1 MKDLTTKEFFEAP
14 SRVQYIYTMGMMKQP
29 IGSSLYNEAI
39 EEHPEYFPDVI
50 EHRKKWAVIPQKT
63 HDDYWEEYWALDKEI
78 MKDVPDSKG
87 IVYWA
92 SNPSDYVEWNKKYT
106 KAKEQGKPLYQEL
119 HKKFYSKY
127 GIEWNGW

>member
-14 SRVQYIYTMGMMKQP
+14 SRVQYIYIMGIMKQP

-50 EHRKKWAVIPQKT
+50 EYRKKWVVIPQKA
-63 HDDYWEEYWALDKEI
+63 HNDYWEEYWVLDKEV
-78 MKDVPDSKG
+78 MKNVPDSKG
-87 IVYWA
+87 IVHWA
-92 SNPSDYVEWNKKYT
+92 SNPSDYVEWNKEYT
-106 KAKEQGKPLYQEL
+106 KAKEKGKPLYQEL

-127 GIEWNGW
+127 GIE